1 MAEDTLLT
9 IAEGTTNPNDAQQD
23 QTPSSE
29 DQKPTQTADG
39 QQKTDDTQQKPA
51 EQDITISLPD
61 GVVLP
66 EEATAE
72 FTTTAK
78 TLGLTQDQAQGIMD
92 YYAKSLSKAN
102 ADADAAF
109 DKTVETWETTAKAD
123 KEFGGP
129 QFQENLAVAVKALD
143 RFGTPELRQMLGE
156 SRLGSHPEV
165 IRFVYRVG
173 KSIAEDRIE
182 TGGPGDGG
190 GRTAA
195 QTLYPSMK

>member
-1 MAEDTLLT
+1 MTDETMLT
-9 IAEGTTNPNDAQQD
+9 PPEGDTNPEEQQD
-23 QTPSSE
+23 QTPPE
-29 DQKPTQTADG
+29 GADEKKADG
-39 QQKTDDTQQKPA
+39 EQQEPGEKADQEIK
-51 EQDITISLPD
+51 ISLPE
-61 GVVLP
+61 GVVMP

-129 QFQENLAVAVKALD
+129 QLQENLAVAVKALD